1 MEYMR
6 AGERSRGQIR
16 RPERTTGN
24 VQNLVGGPRSAID
37 RSNRVRRL
45 FVRLLAVSAPGSAPL
60 ALPSPPAHASPVPIY
75 PGMEIHQDTNL
86 CTLGY
91 VEPNLR
97 IAVTAGDRPGMRG
110 GTHRGG
116 NQL

>member
-1 MEYMR
+1 MFKTW
-6 AGERSRGQIR
+6 AGAPRPASDRGK
-16 RPERTTGN
+16 
-24 VQNLVGGPRSAID
+24 
-37 RSNRVRRL
+37 RVRRI
-45 FVRLLAVSAPGSAPL
+45 FVRLLAVSATGIAAL

-97 IAVTAGDRPGMRG
+97 IAGAAGDCRG
-110 GTHRGG
+110 RGAVTDRGRHYIGT
-116 NQL
+116 